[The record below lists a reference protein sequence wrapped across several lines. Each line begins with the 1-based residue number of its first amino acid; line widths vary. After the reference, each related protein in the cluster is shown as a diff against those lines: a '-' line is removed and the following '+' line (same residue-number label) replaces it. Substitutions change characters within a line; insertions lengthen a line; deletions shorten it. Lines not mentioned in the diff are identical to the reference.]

1 MLEAKSQFRRVEGY
15 SGLPALARSLYHHL
29 NLEAKAA

>member
-1 MLEAKSQFRRVEGY
+1 VEGY